1 MRMMIS
7 RRRRMWRWH
16 RRMTPPLLI
25 MRRTQNIV
33 ISYCARRRATLA
45 MRRRRRHACSCY
57 YCCCHC
63 SRRLHPRHI
72 SCFRLCAKKS
82 RIYLRK
88 NQDSFVIII
97 VLLLLDIIILHK
109 QVFPRTYG
117 VPHLLVSHLNTGP
130 HSFLYTARHL
140 NTPWDPTMP
149 WQSTLNPNYSYLDHH
164 SALLV

>member
-1 MRMMIS
+1 MTHLRTMHHFRLFMLVLATTAAATVRGGSIL
-7 RRRRMWRWH
+7 H
-16 RRMTPPLLI
+16 RGRHRACCRCTSCAL
-25 MRRTQNIV
+25 
-33 ISYCARRRATLA
+33 SYSMLC
-45 MRRRRRHACSCY
+45 
-57 YCCCHC
+57 
-63 SRRLHPRHI
+63 
-72 SCFRLCAKKS
+72 LCAKKS

-117 VPHLLVSHLNTGP
+117 VPHRLVSHLNTGP